1 VSVQERA
8 DLSELY
14 DATAVGEE
22 LAPSYNV
29 APTSDIYA
37 VVEHADPRT
46 EKVDRQIRNLRWGL
60 VPSWAKDPTIGDRLI
75 NARVETLADK
85 PSWRGPFRRQRA
97 VIPAAGYYEWGPRE
111 HDSAVGKQPYY
122 LHPIDPIGVLSF
134 AGLYEMWRDPSKDNS
149 DPMRWLWTAVIIT
162 TDATGPAG
170 DIHDRTPLVLP
181 RDRVDAWLDPSRTH
195 PDQIYEV
202 LNGIVLQPLAVRP
215 VSSRV
220 NRVGTDN
227 PELIEPV
234 SEYIDERLHL
244 TLTAY
249 AA

>member
-1 VSVQERA
+1 
-8 DLSELY
+8 
-14 DATAVGEE
+14 
-22 LAPSYNV
+22 
-29 APTSDIYA
+29 
-37 VVEHADPRT
+37 
-46 EKVDRQIRNLRWGL
+46 
-60 VPSWAKDPTIGDRLI
+60 
-75 NARVETLADK
+75 
-85 PSWRGPFRRQRA
+85 
-97 VIPAAGYYEWGPRE
+97 
-111 HDSAVGKQPYY
+111 
-122 LHPIDPIGVLSF
+122 VLSF

-149 DPMRWLWTAVIIT
+149 DPTRWLWTAVIIT

-181 RDRVDAWLDPSRTH
+181 RDRVDAWLDPSRTQ

-234 SEYIDERLHL
+234 SEHIDERLQL
-244 TLTAY
+244 TLTARGLMTPPG
-249 AA
+249 AGQEFGDTAW

>member
-1 VSVQERA
+1 MCSLTGSMSSGLSV
-8 DLSELY
+8 
-14 DATAVGEE
+14 
-22 LAPSYNV
+22 
-29 APTSDIYA
+29 PT
-37 VVEHADPRT
+37 
-46 EKVDRQIRNLRWGL
+46 
-60 VPSWAKDPTIGDRLI
+60 RLT
-75 NARVETLADK
+75 RVETLADK

-111 HDSAVGKQPYY
+111 HDAAVGKQPYY
-122 LHPIDPIGVLSF
+122 LHPVDPNGVLSF

>member
-1 VSVQERA
+1 MSH
-8 DLSELY
+8 ELPP
-14 DATAVGEE
+14 T
-22 LAPSYNV
+22 NV
-29 APTSDIYA
+29 PASGYA
-37 VVEHADPRT
+37 M
-46 EKVDRQIRNLRWGL
+46 QI
-60 VPSWAKDPTIGDRLI
+60 T
-75 NARVETLADK
+75 DK

-111 HDSAVGKQPYY
+111 HDAAVGKQPYY
-122 LHPIDPIGVLSF
+122 LHPVDPNGVLSF

-149 DPMRWLWTAVIIT
+149 DPTRWLWTAVIIT

-181 RDRVDAWLDPSRTH
+181 RDRVDAWLDPSRTTA
-195 PDQIYEV
+195 DRIYEV

-215 VSSRV
+215 VSTRV

-234 SEYIDERLHL
+234 SEHMDEPLQL
-244 TLTAY
+244 TLTAR